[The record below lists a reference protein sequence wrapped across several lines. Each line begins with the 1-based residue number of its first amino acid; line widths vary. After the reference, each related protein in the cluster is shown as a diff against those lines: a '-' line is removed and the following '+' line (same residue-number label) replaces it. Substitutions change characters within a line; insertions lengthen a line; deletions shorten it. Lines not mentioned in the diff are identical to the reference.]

1 MTDSAPPPPHRDFP
15 VSWEEIHRHA
25 KALAWRLGELRPPQT
40 PWKGIVAITRGGLV
54 PACIVARELDI
65 RKIDTL
71 CAVSYEEDTL
81 RQGELD
87 ILKKPQDAGGGTD
100 WIVIDDL
107 ADTGKTFR
115 AARAILPR
123 AHFACI
129 YVKPMGAPTADTH
142 VLEVSQDTW
151 IHFPWEMP

>member
-1 MTDSAPPPPHRDFP
+1 MTESATPHKDFP
-15 VSWEEIHRHA
+15 VSWEEIDRHA
-25 KALAWRLGELRPPQT
+25 RALAWRLAELRPPET
-40 PWKGIVAITRGGLV
+40 PWRGIVAITRGGLV

-65 RKIDTL
+65 RRIDTL
-71 CAVSYEEDTL
+71 CAVSYEDT
-81 RQGELD
+81 RHQGELD
-87 ILKKPQDAGGGTD
+87 ILKKPLEAGDGEG

-123 AHFACI
+123 AYFACI

>member
-1 MTDSAPPPPHRDFP
+1 MIDAAHKDFP
-15 VSWEEIHRHA
+15 VIWDEIHRHA
-25 KALAWRLGELRPPQT
+25 KALAWRLGEIRAGKE
-40 PWKGIVAITRGGLV
+40 PWKGIVAVTRGGLV
-54 PACIVARELDI
+54 PACIVARELDL
-65 RKIDTL
+65 RLVDTL
-71 CAVSYEEDTL
+71 CAASYDEGARAGGVLE
-81 RQGELD
+81 
-87 ILKKPQDAGGGTD
+87 ILKKPDGAGRGEG

-115 AARAILPR
+115 AARKILPE

-129 YVKPMGAPTADTH
+129 YVKPAGADTTDTH